1 MERNWKRKGTAPVL
15 KEKEKDGVVYLSFP
29 LLESCNMVNHG
40 FSTRLGG
47 VSEGEFSSMSFG
59 YARGDRPEAVLENYR
74 RMGNALGVDHRKMV
88 VSFQT
93 HTVNVRQV
101 GEEDAGKGIWRRRE
115 YEDVDGLVTNVPGIT
130 LVNLYAD
137 CVPLYFV
144 DPINRAI
151 GLSHSGWRG
160 TAARMGNVTIQK
172 MKEAFGTRP
181 ENLLCAI
188 GPSIC
193 KDCYEVGEDVA
204 EAFRNTFGNCSE
216 TILKPRGN
224 GKYHLDLWQANK
236 KVLLDAGVKP
246 EHLEIT
252 DLCTCCNPELLFSH
266 RALKGRRGNLGAF
279 LCLKGDGY
287 GTT

>member
-74 RMGNALGVDHRKMV
+74 RMGNALGVDYRKMV

-101 GEEDAGKGIWRRRE
+101 GEADAGKGIWRRRE

-130 LVNLYAD
+130 LVTLYAD